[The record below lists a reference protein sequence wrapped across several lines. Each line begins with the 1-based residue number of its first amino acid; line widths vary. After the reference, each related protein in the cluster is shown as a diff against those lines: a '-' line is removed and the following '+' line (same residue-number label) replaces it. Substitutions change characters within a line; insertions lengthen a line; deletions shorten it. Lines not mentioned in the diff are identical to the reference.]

1 MVTSFYG
8 ADATSYPRHEK
19 WRRHY
24 QRLFAAG
31 ELFLVE
37 GNTLKAGLAELGCPA
52 EKIRVHQLGV
62 DVERITFRARRPSD
76 KVRFLI
82 CAPFREK
89 KGIPY
94 ALEAL
99 GRVVRQGGLDC
110 EIVLIGDG
118 PERQKIEQT
127 IERVGLVEQVQMR
140 GFLPYSKV
148 IEELAHCHILL
159 QTSTTA
165 TDGDTEGGAPVI
177 LLDAQASGLP
187 VVATRHADIPEY
199 VCDGQSAL
207 LAPERDVEA
216 IAHCLGQLLEAP
228 ERWAEMGAAG
238 RRHVEQNYN
247 AALQR
252 QRLELIYDEL
262 LRDHS
267 SEGCA

>member
-1 MVTSFYG
+1 
-8 ADATSYPRHEK
+8 
-19 WRRHY
+19 
-24 QRLFAAG
+24 
-31 ELFLVE
+31 
-37 GNTLKAGLAELGCPA
+37 
-52 EKIRVHQLGV
+52 
-62 DVERITFRARRPSD
+62 
-76 KVRFLI
+76 
-82 CAPFREK
+82 
-89 KGIPY
+89 
-94 ALEAL
+94 
-99 GRVVRQGGLDC
+99 
-110 EIVLIGDG
+110 
-118 PERQKIEQT
+118 
-127 IERVGLVEQVQMR
+127 MR